1 MHLDILMV
9 IKYNYCIKLPQSEYQ
24 RGDLVQKR
32 IEKYYDLIVEYL
44 YPNMSENKKVDESS
58 KFKVEVTEPILI
70 SYEDVAINSERQ
82 LKRLNAYEKAVRSI
96 VSTPEL
102 NKLGLQ
108 SREIAEL
115 VEAGLVERVKQG
127 YYTLPEISGED
138 SEAKMI
144 WELYPDGVICMTT
157 ALFYYKYIN
166 RTPLAWDIAIDRN
179 ASKARFNLDY
189 LRVDPHFMEKSH
201 LTYGVTKAN
210 YEDCLLNIFDR
221 DRLICE
227 CIKHENKMD
236 REIFNKAIQGYV
248 NDQEKNIAN
257 LMEYAERRNIH
268 KKVRERISIWL

>member
-9 IKYNYCIKLPQSEYQ
+9 IKYNYCIKLLQSKYQ

-157 ALFYYKYIN
+157 ALFYLTCVKYF
-166 RTPLAWDIAIDRN
+166 AIVFLKN
-179 ASKARFNLDY
+179 KAATTATLK
-189 LRVDPHFMEKSH
+189 L
-201 LTYGVTKAN
+201 
-210 YEDCLLNIFDR
+210 CLLLF
-221 DRLICE
+221 
-227 CIKHENKMD
+227 HPVENQLHHFFCD
-236 REIFNKAIQGYV
+236 T
-248 NDQEKNIAN
+248 
-257 LMEYAERRNIH
+257 
-268 KKVRERISIWL
+268 

>member
-9 IKYNYCIKLPQSEYQ
+9 IKYNYCIKLLQSKYQ

-115 VEAGLVERVKQG
+115 SVELVVLFSLSFCVSFPQAA
-127 YYTLPEISGED
+127 
-138 SEAKMI
+138 SENTNIK
-144 WELYPDGVICMTT
+144 
-157 ALFYYKYIN
+157 IN
-166 RTPLAWDIAIDRN
+166 NNDR
-179 ASKARFNLDY
+179 
-189 LRVDPHFMEKSH
+189 
-201 LTYGVTKAN
+201 
-210 YEDCLLNIFDR
+210 IFF
-221 DRLICE
+221 IVSSP
-227 CIKHENKMD
+227 
-236 REIFNKAIQGYV
+236 F
-248 NDQEKNIAN
+248 
-257 LMEYAERRNIH
+257 
-268 KKVRERISIWL
+268 